1 MADFYTYSGNVYDS
15 AAAGTTTF
23 ALTSSAGNAIPYLQ
37 RSHIHVYLSDDDGGT
52 WSEQARP
59 AAWDFDQAA
68 TSIVLVTGIT
78 AGQWV
83 RVLRITPV
91 DVRYVDFA
99 DGTLL
104 TAGQLDQG
112 EDYSRYCDQEQ
123 RDQLA
128 IAISNA
134 VIYKGTI
141 DLTVDNAPP
150 NPLVGWSYF
159 NTGSGTVIQGGN
171 PGWVGIVGD
180 AVTGS
185 ERVIYNNNNEWEI
198 VQTPI
203 SQKGVL
209 EVTGTAPIQVD
220 NTDAQRPVVSVDAAT
235 TTAAGVITEA
245 ASDNVTYG
253 RENGAW
259 VAVANTAVS
268 ANPPANPSNGDGWY
282 DLNTGRLYL
291 WINDGDS
298 SQWAEAN
305 PGLAGG
311 GASVEVGDTPPA
323 SPSDGDLWWDSSDD
337 SGRLYVF
344 YEDGSTNQWVEASPP
359 AAANPTVK
367 VSDTAPANPEPGD
380 LWWDSSET
388 GGDNGGR
395 LYFRY
400 SDGDSVQWVQTSN
413 VGGANGQIWGRTGT
427 TIEPA
432 TAGDDVDLGTG
443 DLSAAAGT
451 FGGSVSI
458 GSDGAT
464 NRINFARPN
473 GGLATPGW
481 IGFEN
486 STDNTDFRITQP
498 SGTGKI
504 TLVAGAGGSV
514 QIADAAAP
522 QTATIELLSNGNAR
536 FIRNSSTVGITP
548 GWNGSGAMDLINT
561 TGLGDLRVRCGSS
574 NGVDLAPGGTSWASA
589 SDIRLKRNLETIT
602 DGLNKV
608 SQLRAFVGQ
617 YVTDEPGVSRAFLAA
632 QDVQKVLPQAVHGDE
647 DNLKLA
653 YTEVIP
659 LLVSAL
665 HDAKAR
671 IEALEARLATLE
683 GN

>member
-311 GASVEVGDTPPA
+311 GASVEVDDTPPTN
-323 SPSDGDLWWDSSDD
+323 PSDGDLWWDSSDD

-432 TAGDDVDLGTG
+432 TAGDGVDLGTGDISGAAATFTG

-451 FGGSVSI
+451 FSGALNAAGRIQNIVPDTTTSLLDLRSATGGANTRKFHVASDGTLGIGGTNAITSPNIALNAVGSASFSR
-458 GSDGAT
+458 GSD
-464 NRINFARPN
+464 
-473 GGLATPGW
+473 
-481 IGFEN
+481 
-486 STDNTDFRITQP
+486 
-498 SGTGKI
+498 
-504 TLVAGAGGSV
+504 
-514 QIADAAAP
+514 
-522 QTATIELLSNGNAR
+522 
-536 FIRNSSTVGITP
+536 TVGITP
-548 GWNGSGAMDLINT
+548 GWGGSGALDLINT
-561 TGLGDLRVRCGSS
+561 TGNGDLRIRCGSN
-574 NGVDLAPGGTSWASA
+574 NGVDLAPGASA
-589 SDIRLKRNLETIT
+589 WVASSDIRLKRNLEPIA

-632 QDVQKVLPQAVHGDE
+632 QDVQQVLPQAVYGSE